1 MPKIEVSVGEL
12 VDKVTILEIKLERI
26 KDQAKLNYIKDEW
39 AILEDAMRQ
48 EDFPVN
54 LYEQLLSVNKELWDA
69 ENVIRDME
77 KKRDFGEEFVKYA
90 RLDAILNDR
99 RFTIKNKIN
108 NFSKSKVKE
117 QKSYEGL
124 YTPD

>member
-26 KDQAKLNYIKDEW
+26 KDQTKLNYIKDEW
-39 AILEDAMRQ
+39 VILEKSMKQ
-48 EDFPVN
+48 EDIPMD
-54 LYEQLLSVNKELWDA
+54 LYKQLLEVNKELWDA
-69 ENVIRDME
+69 EDVIRDME
-77 KKRDFGEEFVKYA
+77 KKKDFGDEFIQCA

-108 NFSKSKVKE
+108 NFSNSEVKE

-124 YTPD
+124 YTPN